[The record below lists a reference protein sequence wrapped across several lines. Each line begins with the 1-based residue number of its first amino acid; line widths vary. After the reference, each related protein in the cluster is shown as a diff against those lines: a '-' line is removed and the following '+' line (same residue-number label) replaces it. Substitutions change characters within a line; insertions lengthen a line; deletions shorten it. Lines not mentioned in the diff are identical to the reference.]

1 MKNEFEKYFM
11 VIAKCGHVGKK
22 NYIPVK
28 FAVVAESGKEAA
40 KKVRQF
46 PRVKHDHKDAILDVR
61 CITLEEF
68 LEIREMNEN
77 DPYLK
82 CHSKQEQNLIAN
94 ISERMVADL
103 HSVKQAFDKQARKDR
118 VAYKT
123 KKTKLLEK
131 FSWED
136 SDYAYAY

>member
-1 MKNEFEKYFM
+1 MMETKKYYE
-11 VIAKCGHVGKK
+11 VIAKCGHVGRK

-46 PRVKHDHKDAILDVR
+46 PRVKHNHKDAILNVR

-68 LEIREMNEN
+68 LEIKESNDN

-82 CHSKQEQNLIAN
+82 CHSRQEQNLIVNLA
-94 ISERMVADL
+94 ERMVDDL
-103 HSVKQAFDKQARKDR
+103 HNVKQVFDKQARLDR
-118 VAYKT
+118 VAYKI
-123 KKTKLLEK
+123 KKTKILEK

-136 SDYAYAY
+136 LDYAYAY